1 MNRRELL
8 GAGLALPA
16 VALAGRAGAAAEPF
30 FARHN
35 LPIGVQLYT
44 LDPDLDADFD
54 GTLRRLARIGFTRV
68 EMAGYHGRTAM
79 ELRRAFDAAGLAC
92 RSAHIQPSPRGNGPS
107 FAETDALA
115 RDMHVIGVTDV
126 VLPIPLFPADFR
138 PPAETNAGDGFRASG
153 QAMKMDDW
161 RRTAAFLN
169 ERAKALAPL
178 GLTVGYHNHNFEFAP
193 IGPLSITNGLHILL
207 TETDPAV
214 TFEMDLGWVAAA
226 GEDPIALLAMY
237 PGRFTQVHIKD
248 IKASTVPNF
257 AARQDPTE
265 VGSGTIDWNAVL
277 PAAYAAGVR
286 GYHVEQEP
294 PFAGPRLDAVAR
306 SYAFL
311 SALQTG

>member
-16 VALAGRAGAAAEPF
+16 VALAARAGAAPGPF

-54 GTLRRLARIGFTRV
+54 GTLRRLAAIGFRRV
-68 EMAGYHGRTAM
+68 EMAGYHGRTAA
-79 ELRRAFDAAGLAC
+79 ELRRAFDVAGLEC

-115 RDMHVIGVTDV
+115 RDMHLIGVTDV

-153 QAMKMDDW
+153 QAMKADDW

-169 ERAKALAPL
+169 EHARLLAPH
-178 GLTVGYHNHNFEFAP
+178 GLKVGYHNHNFEFAP
-193 IGPLSITNGLHILL
+193 QGGTTGFDILL
-207 TETDPAV
+207 GETDPARV
-214 TFEMDLGWVAAA
+214 SFEMDLGWVAAA
-226 GEDPIALLAMY
+226 GHDPAALLAAH
-237 PGRFTQVHIKD
+237 PGRFTQVHVKD
-248 IKASTVPNF
+248 IKASTVTNF
-257 AARQDPTE
+257 AGRQDPTE
-265 VGSGTIDWNAVL
+265 VGSGTIDWAKVL
-277 PAAYAAGVR
+277 PAAWDAGVR

-294 PFAGPRLDAVAR
+294 PFPGPRIASVEKSFR
-306 SYAFL
+306 FL
-311 SALQTG
+311 ATLEG

>member
-1 MNRRELL
+1 MNRRELM

-16 VALAGRAGAAAEPF
+16 IGLAARAWGRAPEPF
-30 FARHN
+30 FARHR

-44 LDPDLDADFD
+44 LDSDLDADFE
-54 GTLRRLARIGFTRV
+54 GTLRKLAAIGYRRV
-68 EMAGYHGRTAM
+68 EMAGYHGRTAA

-107 FAETDALA
+107 FAEPEALA

-153 QAMKMDDW
+153 QAMKAEDW

-169 ERAKALAPL
+169 DRARVLAPL
-178 GLTVGYHNHNFEFAP
+178 GLKVGYHNHNFEFAP
-193 IGPLSITNGLHILL
+193 QGGTTGFDILL
-207 TETDPAV
+207 GETDPGLV
-214 TFEMDLGWVAAA
+214 SFEMDLGWVAAA
-226 GEDPIALLAMY
+226 GHDPAALLAAH
-237 PGRFTQVHIKD
+237 PGRFTQVHVKD
-248 IKASTVPNF
+248 IKASTVTNF

-265 VGSGTIDWNAVL
+265 VGAGTIDWKRVL
-277 PAAYAAGVR
+277 PAAWTAGVR

-294 PFAGPRLDAVAR
+294 PFPGTRIDSVAK
-306 SYAFL
+306 SYRFL
-311 SALQTG
+311 AALEA